1 MTFLEMFFLLL
12 VLLMGA
18 AGGWFAGRKQ
28 AQVDV
33 ARARSAVAA
42 ELGQAQAEAAAQAAR
57 AQALAG
63 QLDATARRASHDN
76 QILATLSP
84 ISTVLSQLGARVEGM
99 ERQRVEQFTT
109 LATRLEEAT
118 RTDAELL
125 RATRSLDGALRA
137 TRARGLWGET
147 ALRRIVEAAG
157 MLEHV
162 DFSEQVAAASVGGS
176 GSGRPDVT
184 VHLPGGG
191 HLAIDAK
198 VPLDA
203 YLAAAES
210 GTVDDAAARAHA
222 KALRGHVTALAG
234 RDYPHLLGAGPQLTV
249 LFLPA
254 EPLLAVALQ
263 ADPTLLEAAL
273 AQGISLATPAT
284 LLAIL
289 KATATVWAQE
299 AARADA
305 EKLLAVGRTLYDRL
319 GKVAAHLD
327 SVGAHLTKTVG
338 AYNRAVS
345 SFESRLLVTAREVNT
360 LSQAHLQVTELDGE
374 QVQVRAF
381 TRPELTAHLE
391 STDPAASGQVSPD
404 APAAAADVDSPPVG
418 GGAPSQAAR

>member
-1 MTFLEMFFLLL
+1 MTLLEMFFLLL
-12 VLLMGA
+12 VLLVGA
-18 AGGWFAGRKQ
+18 AGGWFAGRQQ

-33 ARARSAVAA
+33 ARARNAVAA
-42 ELGQAQAEAAAQAAR
+42 ELGQAQAEAAAQAAH

-63 QLDATARRASHDN
+63 QLDTAARRASHDS

-162 DFSEQVAAASVGGS
+162 DFSEQVAAASLGGS

-203 YLAAAES
+203 YLEAAAS

-234 RDYPHLLGAGPQLTV
+234 RNYPHLLGSGPQLTV

-263 ADPTLLEAAL
+263 ADPTLLETAL

-327 SVGAHLTKTVG
+327 SVGTHLTKTVG

-360 LSQAHLQVTELDGE
+360 LSQAHLQVKELDGE
-374 QVQVRAF
+374 QVQVRDF
-381 TRPELTAHLE
+381 TRPELTAALDSANSAAPVQASPAVDQ
-391 STDPAASGQVSPD
+391 STVADSSTSGS
-404 APAAAADVDSPPVG
+404 
-418 GGAPSQAAR
+418 GAPPRAAH